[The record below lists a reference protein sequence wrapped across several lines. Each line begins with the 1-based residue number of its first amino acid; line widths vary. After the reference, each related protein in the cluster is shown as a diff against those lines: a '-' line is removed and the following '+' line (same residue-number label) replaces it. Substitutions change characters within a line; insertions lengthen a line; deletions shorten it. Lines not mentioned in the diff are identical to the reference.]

1 MCQGIVKQLSSYGL
15 GTLRRSI
22 EVINRGRAGIEIRA
36 QIGVAAR
43 AEETGP
49 LASTPSKVC
58 RTDAP
63 VLPGPGRARVG
74 VAAIST
80 CLVFTKPLNSRS
92 PLSFTGYFDALSTFV
107 CSCVAICVS
116 SIACLSRRS
125 SIAAAACTGGVDE
138 QAAAG
143 TLALV
148 ICCCKAASWR
158 RISSMSR
165 CDCSSAPGCAS
176 LHHSVSGSAAQDS
189 PAQRCTQPRIVV
201 CQRNSAFRIIWAKSR
216 ELSLYLRYQRTQS
229 TMISRSK
236 CRPLNKSDA
245 LILDHYHRH
254 SNRRRVCTRT
264 PEGGDAINEQ
274 ITDDARAT
282 NSLVPRDVLPP
293 PN

>member
-189 PAQRCTQPRIVV
+189 PARRCTQPRNRCVPA
-201 CQRNSAFRIIWAKSR
+201 QFRVPHH
-216 ELSLYLRYQRTQS
+216 LGQVPRTQS
-229 TMISRSK
+229 VSEIPTHAKHNDFPVEMPSLEQIRRSHPG
-236 CRPLNKSDA
+236 PLSPPFQSSQSLHQNPGG
-245 LILDHYHRH
+245 
-254 SNRRRVCTRT
+254 RRR
-264 PEGGDAINEQ
+264 DK
-274 ITDDARAT
+274 
-282 NSLVPRDVLPP
+282 
-293 PN
+293 